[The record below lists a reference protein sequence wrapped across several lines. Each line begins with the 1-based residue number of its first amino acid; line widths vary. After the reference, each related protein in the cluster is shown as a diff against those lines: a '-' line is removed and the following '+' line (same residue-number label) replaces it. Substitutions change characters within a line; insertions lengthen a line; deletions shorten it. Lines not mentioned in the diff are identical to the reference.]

1 MNTLYTAIGKFEC
14 RTAESSSEYPV
25 IVVSGKEYMMDPQEL
40 TLWNALSWRILKSN
54 EIGHYYN
61 VAIQKSEFHP
71 SRSLEGCL
79 NRLISRSL
87 VISGSGDTEYDALYN
102 MIAALNIMPATG
114 TFLVKIMAFCK
125 LSWKYGL
132 SLKTARFIF
141 RKDSRTETEALV
153 MALVNQT
160 QLSTA
165 EVIKCVDRNIR
176 DIPNEE
182 AVMDMLYHDDDTT
195 SDNIRSLMKSAHRS
209 KDVILAISNLYL
221 RQQIIFER
229 I

>member
-1 MNTLYTAIGKFEC
+1 MKTLYTAIGKFEC

>member
-1 MNTLYTAIGKFEC
+1 MKTLYTAIGKFEC
-14 RTAESSSEYPV
+14 RTAESTSEYPV
-25 IVVSGKEYMMDPQEL
+25 IMVSGKEYMMDPQEL
-40 TLWNALSWRILKSN
+40 LLWNGLSWRIMKRG
-54 EIGHYYN
+54 EICHYYDD
-61 VAIQKSEFHP
+61 AIQKSEFHP
-71 SRSLEGCL
+71 SRSLEDCL
-79 NRLISRSL
+79 NRLISRGL
-87 VISGSGDTEYDALYN
+87 VISGSGETEYDALYD
-102 MIAALNIMPATG
+102 MIAALNIVPATG
-114 TFLVKIMAFCK
+114 TFLVKVMAFCK

-141 RKDSRTETEALV
+141 RKDSRTKTEALV

-195 SDNIRSLMKSAHRS
+195 SDNISSLMKSAHRS

>member
-1 MNTLYTAIGKFEC
+1 MKTLYTAIGKFEC
-14 RTAESSSEYPV
+14 RTAEYISEYPV
-25 IVVSGKEYMMDPQEL
+25 IMVSGKEYMMDPQEL
-40 TLWNALSWRILKSN
+40 LLWNALSWRILK
-54 EIGHYYN
+54 H
-61 VAIQKSEFHP
+61 SE
-71 SRSLEGCL
+71 
-79 NRLISRSL
+79 ISRFYSDGIRESEYNPRRTMEDCLTRLVSRGL

-102 MIAALNIMPATG
+102 MIAALNILPATG
-114 TFLVKIMAFCK
+114 SFLVKIMAFCK

-153 MALVNQT
+153 MSLVNQT

-195 SDNIRSLMKSAHRS
+195 SDNISSLMKSTQRS
-209 KDVILAISNLYL
+209 KDVILAVTNLYL

>member
-1 MNTLYTAIGKFEC
+1 MKTLYTAIGKFEC
-14 RTAESSSEYPV
+14 RTAESTSEYPV

-40 TLWNALSWRILKSN
+40 ILWNALSWRILKSN

-79 NRLISRSL
+79 NRLISRGL

-102 MIAALNIMPATG
+102 MIAALNIVPATG

-195 SDNIRSLMKSAHRS
+195 SDNISSLMKSAHRS

>member
-1 MNTLYTAIGKFEC
+1 MKTLYTAIGKFEC
-14 RTAESSSEYPV
+14 RTAESTSEYPV
-25 IVVSGKEYMMDPQEL
+25 IMVSGKEYMMDPQEL
-40 TLWNALSWRILKSN
+40 ILWNALSWRILNRSN
-54 EIGHYYN
+54 IGHYYN
-61 VAIQKSEFHP
+61 AAIQKSEFHP
-71 SRSLEGCL
+71 SRSLEDCL
-79 NRLISRSL
+79 NRLISRGL
-87 VISGSGDTEYDALYN
+87 VISGSGDTEYDALYS
-102 MIAALNIMPATG
+102 MIAALNILPATG
-114 TFLVKIMAFCK
+114 SFLVKIIAFCK

-141 RKDSRTETEALV
+141 RKDSRTATEALV
-153 MALVNQT
+153 MSLVNQT

-195 SDNIRSLMKSAHRS
+195 SDNISNLMKSAHRS

>member
-1 MNTLYTAIGKFEC
+1 MKTIYTAIGKFEC
-14 RTAESSSEYPV
+14 RTAESTSEYPV

-40 TLWNALSWRILKSN
+40 LLWNALSWRILKCS
-54 EIGHYYN
+54 EISRYYS
-61 VAIQKSEFHP
+61 VGIRESECNP
-71 SRSLEGCL
+71 SRTMEDCL
-79 NRLISRSL
+79 NRLISRGL
-87 VISGSGDTEYDALYN
+87 VISGSGDTEYDALYD
-102 MIAALNIMPATG
+102 MIAALNIVPATG
-114 TFLVKIMAFCK
+114 SFLVKVMAFCK

-132 SLKTARFIF
+132 SLKMARFIF

-182 AVMDMLYHDDDTT
+182 TVVDMLYHDDDTT
-195 SDNIRSLMKSAHRS
+195 SDNISSLMKSAQRS

>member
-1 MNTLYTAIGKFEC
+1 MK
-14 RTAESSSEYPV
+14 RSE
-25 IVVSGKEYMMDPQEL
+25 IC
-40 TLWNALSWRILKSN
+40 
-54 EIGHYYN
+54 HYYDD
-61 VAIQKSEFHP
+61 AIRKSEFHP
-71 SRSLEGCL
+71 SRSLEDCL
-79 NRLISRSL
+79 NRLISRGL
-87 VISGSGDTEYDALYN
+87 VISGSGETEYDALYD
-102 MIAALNIMPATG
+102 MIAALNIVPATG
-114 TFLVKIMAFCK
+114 TFLVKVMALCK

-195 SDNIRSLMKSAHRS
+195 SDNISSLMKSAHRS
-209 KDVILAISNLYL
+209 KDVIL
-221 RQQIIFER
+221 
-229 I
+229 